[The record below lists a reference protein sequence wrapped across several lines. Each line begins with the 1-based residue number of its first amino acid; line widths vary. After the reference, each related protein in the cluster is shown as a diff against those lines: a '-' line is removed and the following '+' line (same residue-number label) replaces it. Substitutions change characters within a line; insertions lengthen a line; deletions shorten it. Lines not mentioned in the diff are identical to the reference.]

1 MSLWPL
7 LQEMGTLYCRPER
20 RGEIKSAHWPVQ
32 WNLWWKRCSNA
43 SIKSC
48 LIMCPSLLR
57 VCMHV
62 CQPCVCTYVYVR
74 RCSYALPCALVA
86 VCGNPN
92 LFTAQKSWYGPFAF
106 QNEKQIQMQGQ
117 FPSLIICCHFQIKIN
132 FRSPCC
138 SPLGLK
144 YFPFECV
151 WWKVFSAQ
159 PPRAGVLRGKA
170 AVHACVCMHV
180 CMCVCVCML
189 LEHIANLRWK
199 RAVNADL
206 SCPALLCLFRTESE
220 CFILKT
226 DNITPVNTHTHTHTL
241 AQKRFSVVVHV
252 CLWCVL
258 SEALFVL
265 LPMLDQV
272 GWNLLLPADGCD
284 TVAEGGYWS
293 VSAPH
298 RQHLRDSG

>member
-1 MSLWPL
+1 MPLCYDLYCMKWTLCIVGLEDVGRCRGILWPGRWDL
-7 LQEMGTLYCRPER
+7 F
-20 RGEIKSAHWPVQ
+20 RGERDVAVLLSVPGWLCVRNCVSVCACVQVCTCVTVCPCSSCVLEFKPVYPPQ
-32 WNLWWKRCSNA
+32 
-43 SIKSC
+43 KSC
-48 LIMCPSLLR
+48 
-57 VCMHV
+57 
-62 CQPCVCTYVYVR
+62 
-74 RCSYALPCALVA
+74 
-86 VCGNPN
+86 
-92 LFTAQKSWYGPFAF
+92 YGPFTF
-106 QNEKQIQMQGQ
+106 WNEKQIQIQGQ
-117 FPSLIICCHFQIKIN
+117 FLSPIICRHFQIKIN

-159 PPRAGVLRGKA
+159 PQRGGVLRGWQLRERA
-170 AVHACVCMHV
+170 CMCVYACVCV
-180 CMCVCVCML
+180 S
-189 LEHIANLRWK
+189 LEHLGNLRWK
-199 RAVNADL
+199 RAVDADL

-226 DNITPVNTHTHTHTL
+226 DNITAGERVCTYARAGADTHHPR
-241 AQKRFSVVVHV
+241 KRLSVVVHV

-272 GWNLLLPADGCD
+272 GWNLRHPADGSD

-293 VSAPH
+293 VSVPY